1 MIWIRKFIVLFYL
14 FLNLILLN
22 KKIATFPISLSLLLI
37 IIISIPAQDVYG
49 GASLVGLGFLPS
61 PAFDSSSAF
70 GVSADGSVI
79 VGESVNSND
88 DDEAFR
94 WTSGGGMVPLGFLPG
109 VPLNPDSRAFGVSA
123 DGSVIVGQASNSNR
137 DQEAFMWTSGVMEGL
152 GFLPGSSFPFSRANG
167 VSADGFVIVGE
178 SRNSN
183 GNVEAF
189 MWTSGGGMVP
199 LGFLPGAIVGINDE
213 SVAHAVSADGS
224 VIVGVSLNSN
234 GDNEAFRWTSG
245 GGMVGLDFLPGA
257 SFPFS
262 RARDVSADG
271 SVIVGDANNSN
282 GNGEAFMWTSGGGM
296 VGLGFLPGAPGPD
309 FSNADG
315 VSADGSVIVGAS
327 RNSNNDQEAF
337 RWTLGGGMVPLGFLP
352 GGAGVTNPSSVARA
366 ISADGFVI
374 VGNGDNSNE
383 DREAFMLILGR
394 MVAGTPIPID
404 TTMVLALGAQYTAA
418 WMIPAIIAAIGIAI
432 VIARKF

>member
-1 MIWIRKFIVLFYL
+1 L

-37 IIISIPAQDVYG
+37 SIILIPAQDVY

-183 GNVEAF
+183 DNVEAF

-224 VIVGVSLNSN
+224 VIVGVSPNSN
-234 GDNEAFRWTSG
+234 GD
-245 GGMVGLDFLPGA
+245 D
-257 SFPFS
+257 
-262 RARDVSADG
+262 
-271 SVIVGDANNSN
+271 
-282 GNGEAFMWTSGGGM
+282 EAFMWTSGVM
-296 VGLGFLPGAPGPD
+296 EGLGFLPGASPA
-309 FSNADG
+309 FSLARG
-315 VSADGSVIVGAS
+315 VSADGSVIVGRDVGCHGRIRFLARCPRS
-327 RNSNNDQEAF
+327 R
-337 RWTLGGGMVPLGFLP
+337 FL
-352 GGAGVTNPSSVARA
+352 
-366 ISADGFVI
+366 
-374 VGNGDNSNE
+374 
-383 DREAFMLILGR
+383 
-394 MVAGTPIPID
+394 
-404 TTMVLALGAQYTAA
+404 
-418 WMIPAIIAAIGIAI
+418 
-432 VIARKF
+432 